1 MVARKIE
8 FHLCRM
14 SLSATFSPHDL
25 REYRIRQLR
34 PLKKYRVPYSQHDR
48 GEIVID
54 ITVRVLPKG
63 TRKVPNS
70 GSSSSE
76 DGVNQEIDRRVES
89 NQGVREMLDCH

>member
-1 MVARKIE
+1 
-8 FHLCRM
+8 M
-14 SLSATFSPHDL
+14 SNVVVSNFFTSRSTRVSHQTAK
-25 REYRIRQLR
+25 
-34 PLKKYRVPYSQHDR
+34 PLKKYRVPYRQHEK

-63 TRKVPNS
+63 TQKVPNS